1 MHIEFIKNHGIYSP
15 GDVAG
20 FERSAAQRLLDKGV
34 AIQKDWS
41 DSPVPEV
48 QASEHVD
55 STTEKPVRGRRKE

>member
-34 AIQKDWS
+34 AIQKDWA
-41 DSPVPEV
+41 DSPAPEV
-48 QASEHVD
+48 QASERAD
-55 STTEKPVRGRRKE
+55 GAAEKPVRGRRKE